1 MRYLVEIYFTV
12 DAQREAAKL
21 KADQE
26 ERRALRKKKALQKA
40 NQQAG
45 REPSS
50 DEVFQPRT
58 NPSVGFFFWSLIH

>member
-12 DAQREAAKL
+12 DAQCKAAKL

-26 ERRALRKKKALQKA
+26 ERRALHKKKALQKA

-50 DEVFQPRT
+50 DEVFSHGPTLR
-58 NPSVGFFFWSLIH
+58 